1 MRHIKDGINRIKEQ
15 SEAVLPVGMKFLDEY
30 LGGLYPG
37 EMTVICG
44 DADDGKTALMIR
56 QIHRLAIDEE
66 IPVMIVLNG
75 MSELTF
81 LACMAAFYCSIITSD
96 IHLVYS
102 DNVCKDEVEAYW
114 LMLEKKPV
122 YFVDSKE
129 LTAKDTDY
137 FKQFVSDN
145 GIKALFFEQ
154 ASMMT
159 ITGWKISRMGY
170 HLKQLAKEL
179 QVAVVAEYEFW
190 YNDYEQPLSFQK
202 FEKDHF
208 SNFAD
213 NIIGLLDFANHQV
226 FMDEKGNNIRGY
238 VRMKVMKHK
247 GIISSGRE
255 RVFHKMRLICRSN
268 EHATLYEDKM
278 VSNGGVNAFM
288 GGLNSEDNHPE
299 GDGNLF

>member
-15 SEAVLPVGMKFLDEY
+15 KEAVLPAGVKFLDEY

-75 MSELTF
+75 MSERTF

-129 LTAKDTDY
+129 LTAKDLDN

-145 GIKALFFEQ
+145 GIKVLFFEQ

-159 ITGWKISRMGY
+159 ITGWKVSRLGY
-170 HLKQLAKEL
+170 YLKQLAKEL
-179 QVAVVAEYEFW
+179 QVALVAEYEFW
-190 YNDYEQPLSFQK
+190 FNDYEQPLSFQQ
-202 FEKDHF
+202 FEADHF

-213 NIIGLLDFANHQV
+213 NIIGVLDFANHQV
-226 FMDEKGNNIRGY
+226 FVDEKGNNLRGY
-238 VRMKVMKHK
+238 VRMRIMKHK
-247 GIISSGRE
+247 GLISSGE
-255 RVFHKMRLICRSN
+255 EHVFYKMRLMCRSR
-268 EHATLYEDKM
+268 ERATLYETKM
-278 VSNGGVNAFM
+278 ADHDGVKNFM
-288 GGLNSEDNHPE
+288 DTFDCEVINTE
-299 GDGNLF
+299 